1 VRIDVWSDFACPWC
15 VLGLLRL
22 DAALADFEHGDA
34 FEVVHR
40 AFELDPRAP
49 RRRERTMAE
58 AVATKYGMSSERVR
72 SGHQRMT
79 ELGREVGFTF
89 DFERVQLGNT
99 FDAHRLA
106 RAARGRPS
114 ERALVRGLFDAYF
127 TDGRLL
133 SDHNVLRDVATDAGL
148 DEGVVG
154 AVLDE
159 ELYGDEVRAD
169 ETEAYDLGVTGV
181 PYFLI
186 AGAWPIPGAQDV
198 ETLGIVLRRAWSRLG
213 G

>member
-1 VRIDVWSDFACPWC
+1 
-15 VLGLLRL
+15 
-22 DAALADFEHGDA
+22 
-34 FEVVHR
+34 
-40 AFELDPRAP
+40 
-49 RRRERTMAE
+49 M
-58 AVATKYGMSSERVR
+58 
-72 SGHQRMT
+72 
-79 ELGREVGFTF
+79 
-89 DFERVQLGNT
+89 
-99 FDAHRLA
+99 
-106 RAARGRPS
+106 
-114 ERALVRGLFDAYF
+114 
-127 TDGRLL
+127 
-133 SDHNVLRDVATDAGL
+133 
-148 DEGVVG
+148 VG